1 MKKIRL
7 RAINLPEGFGSNW
20 VEYEVE
26 EIPEE
31 QEEKCQ
37 CGLKECICAEP
48 EETQELLHPCLNFYL
63 KEGMVSKEEVL
74 KVFDE
79 SFVAWNKLHRYP
91 TTFKNHFRKA
101 LEEM

>member
-7 RAINLPEGFGSNW
+7 RAINLPEGFSSTGW
-20 VEYEVE
+20 IEYEVGE
-26 EIPEE
+26 VPD
-31 QEEKCQ
+31 EK
-37 CGLKECICAEP
+37 
-48 EETQELLHPCLNFYL
+48 
-63 KEGMVSKEEVL
+63 MVSKEEVL

-91 TTFKNHFRKA
+91 TTFKNHFRKP

>member
-7 RAINLPEGFGSNW
+7 RAINLPEGFSSTGW
-20 VEYEVE
+20 IEYEVE

-48 EETQELLHPCLNFYL
+48 EETKIKCNL
-63 KEGMVSKEEVL
+63 KTKGWRRADKII
-74 KVFDE
+74 
-79 SFVAWNKLHRYP
+79 
-91 TTFKNHFRKA
+91 
-101 LEEM
+101 

>member
-7 RAINLPEGFGSNW
+7 RAINLPEGFSSTGW
-20 VEYEVE
+20 IEYEVE
-26 EIPEE
+26 EVPD
-31 QEEKCQ
+31 EK
-37 CGLKECICAEP
+37 
-48 EETQELLHPCLNFYL
+48 
-63 KEGMVSKEEVL
+63 MVSKEEVL

-101 LEEM
+101 LENL

>member
-7 RAINLPEGFGSNW
+7 RAINLPKGFISRW
-20 VEYEVE
+20 IEYEVE

-48 EETQELLHPCLNFYL
+48 EETKIKCNL
-63 KEGMVSKEEVL
+63 KTKGWRRADKII
-74 KVFDE
+74 
-79 SFVAWNKLHRYP
+79 
-91 TTFKNHFRKA
+91 
-101 LEEM
+101 

>member
-7 RAINLPEGFGSNW
+7 RAINLPEGFSSTGW
-20 VEYEVE
+20 IEYEVE
-26 EIPEE
+26 EIPD
-31 QEEKCQ
+31 EK
-37 CGLKECICAEP
+37 
-48 EETQELLHPCLNFYL
+48 
-63 KEGMVSKEEVL
+63 MVSKEEVL

-101 LEEM
+101 LENL